1 MVVELRERKW
11 CAVLGIEKV
20 GVEGC
25 LICFA
30 IAYGLIRNTFFNLKL
45 TFILRENKKNR

>member
-1 MVVELRERKW
+1 
-11 CAVLGIEKV
+11 VLGIEKV

-30 IAYGLIRNTFFNLKL
+30 IAYGR
-45 TFILRENKKNR
+45 RY